1 MLVIGLTGGIGT
13 GKSEVVRIVR
23 ELGAK
28 VIEADLLGHDAYRP
42 NSKVWREVVA
52 AFGEGILQSTGEIDR
67 KRLGAIVFNDT
78 EAMARLNA
86 IMWPHIAE
94 RVRIVVGM
102 ARTW

>member
-52 AFGEGILQSTGEIDR
+52 AFGEGIG
-67 KRLGAIVFNDT
+67 LGHGRSVAPAAPRGCLSDGA
-78 EAMARLNA
+78 EAA
-86 IMWPHIAE
+86 PP
-94 RVRIVVGM
+94 
-102 ARTW
+102 